1 MSKKATLIL
10 GLILSLNSALMAQ
23 TNPGADSK
31 AHFSAGL
38 LMGYSSG
45 FSIQGYGLVSN
56 FAEGF
61 PLRARLGLGYV
72 ATEPGDALAARR
84 IFINDATNGIPE
96 ESGRTWALKLDVQY
110 PVSLLSM
117 ERAFLFGGLRY
128 ARFTGNFKFVGGN
141 EDFDVTSNH
150 WGLGAGLESYFMVSP
165 RFDMVL
171 TAGLDYF
178 FSSSL
183 SGHDTSYSPEGE
195 DQNPRNDYTY
205 SDADAAI
212 GQPKLDPV
220 LMLGFA
226 YNF

>member
-1 MSKKATLIL
+1 MIRKAALTL
-10 GLILSLNSALMAQ
+10 GLILSLNSVAPAQ
-23 TNPGADSK
+23 TSTGADQK

-38 LMGYSSG
+38 LVGYSSG
-45 FSIQGYGLVSN
+45 FSIQGYGLAAN
-56 FAEGF
+56 FAKGF
-61 PLRARLGLGYV
+61 PLRARLGIGYV

-96 ESGRTWALKLDVQY
+96 ESGRTWEFKFDLQY

-117 ERAFLFGGLRY
+117 ERSFLYGGVRY

-150 WGLGAGLESYFMVSP
+150 WGLGAGLESYFTVSP
-165 RFDMVL
+165 RLDMVL

-178 FSSSL
+178 FSSTL
-183 SGHDTSYSPEGE
+183 SGHDTAYSPEGE

-205 SDADAAI
+205 TDADAAI
-212 GQPKLDPV
+212 GQPRLDPI

>member
-1 MSKKATLIL
+1 MSKKVAVVL
-10 GLILSLNSALMAQ
+10 GLILSLNSGLMAQ
-23 TNPGADSK
+23 TNSRSDSK
-31 AHFSAGL
+31 ARFSAGL

-45 FSIQGYGLVSN
+45 FSVQGYALAAN
-56 FAEGF
+56 FAQGF

-84 IFINDATNGIPE
+84 IFINDATNGVPE
-96 ESGRTWALKLDVQY
+96 ESGRTWELKLDLQY

-117 ERAFLFGGLRY
+117 ERAFLYGGVRY

-141 EDFDVTSNH
+141 EDFDVTSNN
-150 WGLGAGLESYFMVSP
+150 WGLGAGLESYFRVSP

-195 DQNPRNDYTY
+195 DRNTRNDYTY

>member
-1 MSKKATLIL
+1 MSKKATLVL
-10 GLILSLNSALMAQ
+10 GLILSLSSAASAQ
-23 TNPGADSK
+23 NASSTESK
-31 AHFSAGL
+31 ARFSAGL

-45 FSIQGYGLVSN
+45 FSVQGYALAAN
-56 FAEGF
+56 FAKGF
-61 PLRARLGLGYV
+61 PLRARLGLAYV

-96 ESGRTWALKLDVQY
+96 ESGRTWEAKLDLQY
-110 PVSLLSM
+110 PVALFSL
-117 ERAFLFGGLRY
+117 ERAFLYGGVRY

-150 WGLGAGLESYFMVSP
+150 WGLGAGLESYFTVNP

>member
-1 MSKKATLIL
+1 MFKKATLIL
-10 GLILSLNSALMAQ
+10 GLTLSLNSALMAQ
-23 TNPGADSK
+23 TNSSADSK
-31 AHFSAGL
+31 ARFSAGL

-45 FSIQGYGLVSN
+45 FSVQGYGLASN
-56 FAEGF
+56 FAKGF

-96 ESGRTWALKLDVQY
+96 ESGRTWEFKLDLQY
-110 PVSLLSM
+110 PVSLFKM
-117 ERAFLFGGLRY
+117 ERAFLYGGVRY

-141 EDFDVTSNH
+141 EDFDIRSNH

-205 SDADAAI
+205 SDADSAI